1 MEAMAVVNVAPIS
14 ISVFFPCHNEEG
26 AIEELT
32 HKTLGVLE
40 EISNDYEVIIVDDGG
55 TDATGEIADRLAR
68 ENEHVKVVHHPHN
81 RGYGGALQSGF
92 RTAVKEWVFYTDGDG
107 QFDIRELPGLLD
119 LTDDYDIIA
128 CYRMN
133 RQDRWL
139 RRLNG
144 WAWNKL
150 VGFVFGLK
158 IRDIDCAFK
167 LYRREI
173 FDRIEMCSEGAL
185 IDTEILARAKQAGY
199 SIVQR
204 PVRHLP
210 RQTGRQSG
218 GNILVI
224 LRAFGELFKLRK
236 KINATSKSVGS

>member
-1 MEAMAVVNVAPIS
+1 MAVVDTGQIS

-32 HKTLGVLE
+32 RKTLEVLE
-40 EISNDYEVIIVDDGG
+40 EISGDYEVIIVNDGS
-55 TDATGEIADRLAR
+55 TDATGEIADCLAR
-68 ENEHVKVVHHPHN
+68 ENEHIKVVHHPHN

-92 RTAVKEWVFYTDGDG
+92 RTAGKEWVFYTDGDG

-119 LTDDYDIIA
+119 LTDGYDIIA

-173 FDRIEMCSEGAL
+173 FDRIKMFSEGAL

-210 RQTGRQSG
+210 RQTGQQSG

-236 KINATSKSVGS
+236 MIKADASVKSTFPT